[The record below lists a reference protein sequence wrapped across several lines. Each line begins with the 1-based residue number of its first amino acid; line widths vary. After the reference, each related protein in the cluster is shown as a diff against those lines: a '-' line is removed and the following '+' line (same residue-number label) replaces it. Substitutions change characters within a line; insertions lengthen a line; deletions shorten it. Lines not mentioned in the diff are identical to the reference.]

1 MRPIDRNT
9 QLDPA
14 SGIVTSNLSPETQ
27 AASSTPSP
35 AVDQPALPPDPAT
48 IAGKRLER
56 DLEAAFYK
64 GSLDK
69 AGAGPGGVVLYDK
82 SAKPDGNT
90 GTEVAGS
97 VHEAAPVRV
106 ADAGDELNMGVR
118 AAAGHLVGQKVVGT
132 GECYDLADAVLRDAG
147 AKSAP
152 DFGKVTKSRDQDY
165 KWGTKIDLKDA
176 KPGDILQFRNHQV
189 VVSVVKKTTK
199 TYPDGHSAT
208 TIDKNSTPYK
218 RGQHTSIVL
227 SNDGSGQIEYVR
239 GLLALSRRDFRDA
252 ARNFGLSELQGRTG
266 VRSLLVYSLCLA
278 GERATAAQLS
288 QNIEPTDDD
297 LRHFWGWIHAR
308 FGVGPA

>member
-106 ADAGDELNMGVR
+106 ADAGDELNMPAPPGASSSQTAR
-118 AAAGHLVGQKVVGT
+118 SFAEHRCASAASAATSPGH
-132 GECYDLADAVLRDAG
+132 
-147 AKSAP
+147 
-152 DFGKVTKSRDQDY
+152 
-165 KWGTKIDLKDA
+165 
-176 KPGDILQFRNHQV
+176 
-189 VVSVVKKTTK
+189 
-199 TYPDGHSAT
+199 
-208 TIDKNSTPYK
+208 
-218 RGQHTSIVL
+218 
-227 SNDGSGQIEYVR
+227 
-239 GLLALSRRDFRDA
+239 
-252 ARNFGLSELQGRTG
+252 
-266 VRSLLVYSLCLA
+266 
-278 GERATAAQLS
+278 ERK
-288 QNIEPTDDD
+288 
-297 LRHFWGWIHAR
+297 
-308 FGVGPA
+308 

>member
-176 KPGDILQFRNHQV
+176 KHGDILQFRNHQV

-227 SNDGSGQIEYVR
+227 SNDGSGQMSVAEQHVIDHDTDKLSSTVR
-239 GLLALSRRDFRDA
+239 KNNLYPQDVPATTPTKTRMDGDVKIK
-252 ARNFGLSELQGRTG
+252 EEITTTITVTG
-266 VRSLLVYSLCLA
+266 QVWAYRPQPK
-278 GERATAAQLS
+278 E
-288 QNIEPTDDD
+288 NKK
-297 LRHFWGWIHAR
+297 
-308 FGVGPA
+308 

>member
-9 QLDPA
+9 QRDPA

-227 SNDGSGQIEYVR
+227 SNDGSGQMSVAEQHVIDHDE
-239 GLLALSRRDFRDA
+239 
-252 ARNFGLSELQGRTG
+252 G
-266 VRSLLVYSLCLA
+266 V
-278 GERATAAQLS
+278 
-288 QNIEPTDDD
+288 
-297 LRHFWGWIHAR
+297 
-308 FGVGPA
+308 

>member
-227 SNDGSGQIEYVR
+227 SNDGSGQMSVAEQHVIDHDTDKLSSTVR
-239 GLLALSRRDFRDA
+239 KNNLYTQDVPATT
-252 ARNFGLSELQGRTG
+252 RTKTRMDG
-266 VRSLLVYSLCLA
+266 DVKIKEEITTTITVTGQVWAYRPQPK
-278 GERATAAQLS
+278 E
-288 QNIEPTDDD
+288 NKK
-297 LRHFWGWIHAR
+297 
-308 FGVGPA
+308 